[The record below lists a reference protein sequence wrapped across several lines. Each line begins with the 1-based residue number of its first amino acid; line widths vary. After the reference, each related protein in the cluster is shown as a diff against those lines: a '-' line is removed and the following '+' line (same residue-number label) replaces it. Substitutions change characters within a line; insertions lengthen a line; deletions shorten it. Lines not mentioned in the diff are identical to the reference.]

1 MKRTTAVVALLFGSL
16 AGSDLLAQGQF
27 QWGNVLAGV
36 TAPIYGVDPNN
47 PTEIR
52 RGNTATGTP
61 MGTQTYA
68 GPLLGSG
75 YTAGIYVGRTAAEVM
90 ANNTPPQVNGTA
102 SFRNSSITGAP
113 TGRLVTG
120 GFTAQAD
127 GIPGGTANVHFQF
140 RAWDNR
146 GGTITSWQQVMAM
159 GGRIAA
165 GQSEILVIT
174 VVLAFGVGTPLQT
187 DGIRS
192 FQLTQVPEP
201 SLLALGALGLGALL
215 LRRRR

>member
-1 MKRTTAVVALLFGSL
+1 
-16 AGSDLLAQGQF
+16 
-27 QWGNVLAGV
+27 
-36 TAPIYGVDPNN
+36 
-47 PTEIR
+47 
-52 RGNTATGTP
+52 
-61 MGTQTYA
+61 
-68 GPLLGSG
+68 
-75 YTAGIYVGRTAAEVM
+75 
-90 ANNTPPQVNGTA
+90 
-102 SFRNSSITGAP
+102 
-113 TGRLVTG
+113 
-120 GFTAQAD
+120 
-127 GIPGGTANVHFQF
+127 
-140 RAWDNR
+140 
-146 GGTITSWQQVMAM
+146 M